1 MEFYC
6 NDCQPPS
13 LNPGNLI
20 SVAPPLQVAAIGP
33 SGDQV
38 DSSDQSVS
46 QSVSSQMVTNGQI
59 CCVSM
64 YLADPLCF
72 DKCLLFVSHKY
83 AVHLPIQSN

>member
-6 NDCQPPS
+6 NDCQPRS

-33 SGDQV
+33 SGVQV

-46 QSVSSQMVTNGQI
+46 QS
-59 CCVSM
+59 
-64 YLADPLCF
+64 AA
-72 DKCLLFVSHKY
+72 KW
-83 AVHLPIQSN
+83 